1 MKGLPELK
9 RSLNTRYVIVFGLS
23 FMAPVTVFSTYGI
36 AIDRTHGMIPT
47 AYIIALIVMLFTS
60 YSYAKMVQVYPTTG
74 SAYTFVQKGINS
86 HLGFLVGWVILLD
99 YLFSPM
105 ISALL
110 FGVMVNAYF
119 PGIPIVAVII
129 SFIIAVT
136 TINILG
142 IKVAAN
148 VNTFLVIFQFL
159 FIMIFSLLCING
171 LLSGKGTGELFSKD
185 PFFSPDVN
193 INNLLSIVPLLCF
206 SFLGFDAVTTL
217 AEETKNPKKT
227 LPKAIYAT
235 TLIGGSLFVAATYFA
250 QSIFPNFNAFKN
262 PDTVIVDIMI
272 YTGGNFLNSLFVSVV
287 VTSATASAIA
297 SGGSGA
303 RILYAMGRDNVLPKR
318 IFGYVSPKFQTPI
331 FNILIIACVA
341 MSAVFLDIATATSFI
356 NFGALFAF
364 TFVNLAVLI
373 HFFVRQK
380 QRSPKSIILYFL
392 LPLIGTGITIW
403 FMTKLDIHSL
413 VLGITWMT
421 VGFIYLLYLTK
432 MFKERPP
439 ELNFAEQKEEFDVK
453 LVQ

>member
-9 RSLNTRYVIVFGLS
+9 RSLNIRYVILFGLS

-36 AIDRTHGMIPT
+36 AINQTHGMIPT

-60 YSYAKMVQVYPTTG
+60 YSYAKMVQVYPSSG

-119 PGIPIVAVII
+119 PGIPIVVCII
-129 SFIIAVT
+129 SFIIVVT
-136 TINILG
+136 AINILG

-148 VNTFLVIFQFL
+148 VNTFLVLFQVL
-159 FIMIFSLLCING
+159 FIIVFCLFCING
-171 LLSGKGTGELFSKD
+171 LISGKGTGELFTKD

-193 INNLLSIVPLLCF
+193 FNNLISIVPLLCF

-217 AEETKNPKKT
+217 AEETKKPKQT
-227 LPKAIYAT
+227 LPRAIYAT
-235 TLIGGSLFVAATYFA
+235 TLIGGLLFIISTYFA
-250 QSIFPNFNAFKN
+250 QSIFQNSNTFKN
-262 PDTVIVDIMI
+262 PDTAIVEIMI
-272 YTGGNFLNSLFVSVV
+272 YTGGNFLNSLFISVV
-287 VTSATASAIA
+287 VIASTASAIA

-303 RILYAMGRDNVLPKR
+303 RILYAMGRDSVLPKK
-318 IFGYVSPKFQTPI
+318 IFGYISPRFQTPI
-331 FNILIIACVA
+331 YNILIISCIA

-364 TFVNLAVLI
+364 TFVNFSVIVHYFVKNKQVSFRSIVLN
-373 HFFVRQK
+373 
-380 QRSPKSIILYFL
+380 L
-392 LPLIGTGITIW
+392 LIPLTGTGITIL
-403 FMTKLDIHSL
+403 FITRLNIHSL
-413 VLGITWMT
+413 VLGITWLV

-432 MFKERPP
+432 MFKKRPP
-439 ELNFAEQKEEFDVK
+439 ELNFEEPKEEFDVK